1 MLPPMHPLQ
10 PYSPPPVRHDP
21 VPARARRP
29 REQRVREQRRGGAR
43 GEREAERAQAAER
56 VERRDDAVAVGV
68 EERAVLL
75 QDGLVRVCGGPAGG
89 AERGVGGGRDV
100 CAGGAYACATFEG
113 REGGAHIGGG
123 E

>member
-1 MLPPMHPLQ
+1 M
-10 PYSPPPVRHDP
+10 
-21 VPARARRP
+21 
-29 REQRVREQRRGGAR
+29 REQRRGGAR

-56 VERRDDAVAVGV
+56 VERRDDAVAVRV

-89 AERGVGGGRDV
+89 AKGGVGGGRGV

-113 REGGAHIGGG
+113 RRIQGGVRGCGMR